1 MVTQQPFKPSY
12 YRAICQLAIPENYDW
27 RQFPRES
34 PSKLSEKSRM
44 PLQVALRHTERVL
57 FGPFWRSYTGQI
69 YGRNPAPTPFRT
81 VSLGSSVNSVN
92 EGNRKGRSATSWP
105 SAGTDALLGW
115 QEDSERGLDAQAH
128 RVWTAPK

>member
-12 YRAICQLAIPENYDW
+12 YRPICQLAIPENYDW

-81 VSLGSSVNSVN
+81 VSEGSFPETQFPTN
-92 EGNRKGRSATSWP
+92 G
-105 SAGTDALLGW
+105 LLGNSASGVRHSRKSSYV
-115 QEDSERGLDAQAH
+115 QQFSKA
-128 RVWTAPK
+128 RV

>member
-1 MVTQQPFKPSY
+1 MSMQRSLMVTQQPFKPSY
-12 YRAICQLAIPENYDW
+12 YRPICQLAIPENYDW

-81 VSLGSSVNSVN
+81 VSLGNSAN
-92 EGNRKGRSATSWP
+92 KQSRKPGAASDRT
-105 SAGTDALLGW
+105 
-115 QEDSERGLDAQAH
+115 QERGARATERML
-128 RVWTAPK
+128 PFESLM

>member
-12 YRAICQLAIPENYDW
+12 YRPICQLAIPENYGW

-81 VSLGSSVNSVN
+81 VSEGVFSETGLQAYEVPESSSALASFLLL
-92 EGNRKGRSATSWP
+92 KGR
-105 SAGTDALLGW
+105 L
-115 QEDSERGLDAQAH
+115 DSIGLHGLSLFGDY
-128 RVWTAPK
+128 

>member
-12 YRAICQLAIPENYDW
+12 YRPICQLAIPENYDW

-34 PSKLSEKSRM
+34 PSKLSETSRM

-57 FGPFWRSYTGQI
+57 FGPFWPLYTGQI

-81 VSLGSSVNSVN
+81 VSLGSSVNKGTLLSSRLSSSAASSV
-92 EGNRKGRSATSWP
+92 SSDT
-105 SAGTDALLGW
+105 
-115 QEDSERGLDAQAH
+115 
-128 RVWTAPK
+128 

>member
-81 VSLGSSVNSVN
+81 VSLGNRVNRLVWRRRTSLAGIMLFYIN
-92 EGNRKGRSATSWP
+92 DGFKSEEGFYVGIRAYPVG
-105 SAGTDALLGW
+105 GAL
-115 QEDSERGLDAQAH
+115 RH
-128 RVWTAPK
+128 